1 MKKIGMAGFGH
12 ETVTFWPGTTPKEE
26 FDRIALFGEEVLE
39 QRRGSN
45 TVLGGFIEVCEKEG
59 MDPAPLFD
67 VEVEAS
73 AVVSDQAFDAYAG
86 RMIRGFRSLGSELQG
101 ILLYL
106 HGAMVTESYL
116 SPETE
121 LVKRLRTFL
130 GDTIPIVAAFDL
142 HGNLDPELPGLLTAL
157 VSYRKSP
164 HTDMMETG
172 IRAARILFDFLR
184 GKTNPI
190 WVIKKPGV
198 VIPSVFSAT
207 TVPPGREIYNAVRA
221 LAARPGILDVSF
233 LSGFAWADT
242 PQVGAAAV
250 AVADGNK
257 ARADEAAGEL
267 AALVWEKRRQFTGR
281 EGNALFSVSGGVARA
296 RLAVQ
301 QRRAAKG
308 PRRPFL
314 LLDHA
319 DRTNDTTFVLE
330 ELLIRKVESAAVPL
344 FRDPEAVKA
353 CIEAG
358 PGREVELAVGGS
370 TGWRDNGPVRVRG
383 RVEWAGSGAYR
394 GTGPMTAGKMIDIGP
409 AAVVTCGGIWLQLVS
424 YNFVLMDL
432 DPFIQFG
439 RRPEEFDI
447 IVSKSKTHFREVY
460 GPLVEEIIIIDA
472 PGQCPADLSVFSYN
486 RAPPG
491 VYPITAG

>member
-1 MKKIGMAGFGH
+1 MNKIGLAGFGH

-172 IRAARILFDFLR
+172 MRAARILLDFLR
-184 GKTNPI
+184 GKTNPV

-207 TVPPGREIYNAVRA
+207 TVPPGREMYNAVCA

-233 LSGFAWADT
+233 LSGFAWSDT
-242 PQVGAAAV
+242 PQVG
-250 AVADGNK
+250 GGRGSGGGRRNK

-281 EGNALFSVSGGVARA
+281 EGNALFSVSGGIAKA

-308 PRRPFL
+308 PAGRSL

-330 ELLIRKVESAAVPL
+330 ELLAREAKNAAVPL
-344 FRDPEAVKA
+344 FRDPEGVWRASRRARARSWSLWSAEVPA
-353 CIEAG
+353 GGTTGRSALGERFFGPETAPTAG
-358 PGREVELAVGGS
+358 PAR
-370 TGWRDNGPVRVRG
+370 
-383 RVEWAGSGAYR
+383 
-394 GTGPMTAGKMIDIGP
+394 
-409 AAVVTCGGIWLQLVS
+409 
-424 YNFVLMDL
+424 
-432 DPFIQFG
+432 
-439 RRPEEFDI
+439 
-447 IVSKSKTHFREVY
+447 
-460 GPLVEEIIIIDA
+460 
-472 PGQCPADLSVFSYN
+472 
-486 RAPPG
+486 
-491 VYPITAG
+491 